1 MTDDEQ
7 DKIIEEYVP
16 ANDMLEDYE
25 FSRIVYYKLAK
36 AGLDNVEKLSEL
48 VDEMENPRAY
58 EILGGFLKNV
68 ADINDKL
75 LDAQRKNQV
84 LRQEEALKKAAQL
97 EAPSQ
102 QARLGFTGSTKDLK
116 AALADAADADFTEVE
131 DDGTDGP

>member
-1 MTDDEQ
+1 MTDEEQ

-36 AGLDNVEKLSEL
+36 AGLENVDKLSAL
-48 VDEMENPRAY
+48 VDEMDNPRAY

-84 LRQEEALKKAAQL
+84 LRQEEAIKRAAQL
-97 EAPSQ
+97 EAPQ
-102 QARLGFTGSTKDLK
+102 KHAQLGFTGSTKDLK
-116 AALADAADADFTEVE
+116 EALHAATDVDFTEVE
-131 DDGTDGP
+131 EDGTDSP